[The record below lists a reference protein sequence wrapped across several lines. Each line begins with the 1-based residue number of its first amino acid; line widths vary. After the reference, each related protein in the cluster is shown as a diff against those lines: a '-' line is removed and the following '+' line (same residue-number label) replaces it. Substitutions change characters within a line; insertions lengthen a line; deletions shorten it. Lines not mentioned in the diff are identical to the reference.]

1 MMDAAAGD
9 DTGERAFT
17 LIQISDL
24 HLSKRRPFFQHNFEV
39 LRDVL
44 VATAADCILC
54 TGDMSLDGAHHP
66 DELAFACRQLERL
79 GREILFVPGNH
90 DIGNSLPDVR
100 GGEITISAERASA
113 FRAQFGSDYWMKDI
127 GASRL
132 LGLNSMLPG
141 SGLHEEAEQE
151 ALLAHAIDTLG
162 QRRLIV
168 AAHKPL
174 YLAAPEETAR
184 TQSAMFPEHR
194 HRWAELLHAAN
205 GATYL
210 CGHLHELKEQQWR
223 AVRQVW
229 APSTAFV
236 MDAANRFARHD
247 RPNREP
253 GIKRPGLLRHT
264 FRGDR
269 HVVEFI
275 EPTAFLIVDL
285 GNWYTDPRGFHSRY
299 ADEPW
304 RGCPLDQVE

>member
-1 MMDAAAGD
+1 MDAAAGND
-9 DTGERAFT
+9 KGERAFT

-24 HLSKRRPFFQHNFEV
+24 HLSKSRPFFQHNFEALCGV
-39 LRDVL
+39 L
-44 VATAADCILC
+44 AASAADCILC
-54 TGDMSLDGAHHP
+54 TGDMSLDGAQHP
-66 DELAFACRQLERL
+66 DELSFARRQLERI

-127 GASRL
+127 GAIRL

-141 SGLHEEAEQE
+141 SRLHEEAEQE

-174 YLAAPEETAR
+174 YLAAPEETDR

-194 HRWAELLHAAN
+194 HSWAERFHAVR
-205 GATYL
+205 GVTYL
-210 CGHLHELKEQQWR
+210 SGHLHELKELQWR
-223 AVRQVW
+223 DLRQVW

-236 MDAANRFARHD
+236 MDAANRFARND

-253 GIKRPGLLRHT
+253 GIKRPGFLRHT
-264 FRGDR
+264 FREVE
-269 HVVEFI
+269 HVVEFV
-275 EPTAFLIVDL
+275 EPTAFLIIDL
-285 GNWYTDPRGFHSRY
+285 GNWYTDPRGFHARY

-304 RGCPLDQVE
+304 RGVSSGQLA